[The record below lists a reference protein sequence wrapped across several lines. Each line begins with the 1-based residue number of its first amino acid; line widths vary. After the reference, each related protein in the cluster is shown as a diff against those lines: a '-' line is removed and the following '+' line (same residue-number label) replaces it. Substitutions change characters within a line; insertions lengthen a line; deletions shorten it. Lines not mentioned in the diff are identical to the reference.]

1 MDKLDKLTTFS
12 PARAVLKTDFFEK
25 GQWISL
31 PKYTIVYVLG
41 RTSMYTETSGSIDV
55 SFVTTDYKVPFS
67 KSSKSGYI
75 PTHLLDF
82 NLDPYQY
89 DPQFIPFMPAILN
102 VRQSNKIIDK
112 GEPIEKWWKRPR
124 NNKKEESIT
133 LPPIDEKNNKDKKKR
148 RNNNKEGTSKNNNKE
163 GTSKKNKKGGSKKVS
178 PKKVSPKKVS
188 PKKVSRKKVSRKK
201 VSRKKVSLKKVS
213 RKKVSRKKVSLKK
226 VSRKKGGS
234 KKVSRKKVSRKRVS
248 RKRVSRKK
256 VSLCR
261 KNKIGRVMKEFKS
274 GKLKMKSGNV
284 VTNRKQ
290 AIAIALSESD
300 KYC

>member
-1 MDKLDKLTTFS
+1 MNKLDKLITFS
-12 PARAVLKTDFFEK
+12 PARAALKTDFFEK
-25 GQWISL
+25 EDDWVSL
-31 PKYTIVYVLG
+31 PKHTIVYVLG
-41 RTSMYTETSGSIDV
+41 RTSMYTKTNGIIDV

-67 KSSKSGYI
+67 ISSKSGYI
-75 PTHLLDF
+75 PTHLLEF
-82 NLDPYQY
+82 NLDQRRFPYIY
-89 DPQFIPFMPAILN
+89 DRQFIPFMPATLN
-102 VRQSNKIIDK
+102 VQTSNKIIEQ
-112 GEPIEKWWKRPR
+112 GEPVEKWWKRPR

-148 RNNNKEGTSKNNNKE
+148 RNNNKEGTSK
-163 GTSKKNKKGGSKKVS
+163 KNKKGGS
-178 PKKVSPKKVS
+178 KKVS

-201 VSRKKVSLKKVS
+201 VSRKKVSRKKVS
-213 RKKVSRKKVSLKK
+213 RKKVSRKKVSRKK

-234 KKVSRKKVSRKRVS
+234 KKVSRKK
-248 RKRVSRKK
+248 VSRKK